1 MSLLV
6 TALMVFVTFSQEPAA
21 AQPGDPK
28 PRAAAII
35 AALAA
40 KDFTKVEDQFDDKMK
55 AALPTERLAM
65 AWGTILAQAGAFK
78 SCGTAVRVRGAGRA
92 VRGVLGTIVW
102 LPLQAECGAPGA
114 GCRVRSKMRSRCRW
128 S

>member
-78 SCGTAVRVRGAGRA
+78 SCGTDVRVRGAGRA

>member
-78 SCGTAVRVRGAGRA
+78 SCGTDVRVRGAGRA

-114 GCRVRSKMRSRCRW
+114 GCRVRSKM
-128 S
+128 

>member
-35 AALAA
+35 AVLAA

-65 AWGTILAQAGAFK
+65 AWGTILRRERSRAAAPA
-78 SCGTAVRVRGAGRA
+78 CGCGVRVARCGSRGARGARNDRVASASGGMWCAGRRMQSA
-92 VRGVLGTIVW
+92 F
-102 LPLQAECGAPGA
+102 
-114 GCRVRSKMRSRCRW
+114 
-128 S
+128 